1 MNAIYSDHARL
12 IPDLAA
18 NLTDRALEA
27 LAGAGVR
34 GNSVEME
41 LELWHALTAA
51 LERELRWRG
60 V

>member
-1 MNAIYSDHARL
+1 MFTTSSNQGPS

-18 NLTDRALEA
+18 SLTDSALEV

-41 LELWHALTAA
+41 LGLWHALTAG
-51 LERELRWRG
+51 LERKLCTG
-60 V
+60 S